1 MYGMTRINS
10 PAVMLTYN
18 GFRDLAQWRRFLAF
32 ISTNASRWKI
42 KHWCATLEA
51 TSNNQLH
58 VHLMLQFH
66 KKVDR
71 TSRSF
76 AFEDMFPRADPNDI
90 LGEGWSRKKM
100 QQSIDRA
107 MFYCWADKI
116 GTKRDEE
123 GQPCIGG
130 NYQPCW
136 TQSKFKFAV
145 LGRWPENLWKARKL
159 THETYERYLFACRDG
174 VLARKRNLDACK
186 DREVEKQEQS
196 EMASVVDRIR
206 SNPVIY
212 KPFPEVPAAC
222 AWLAKLSE
230 DALRYPILVVLGPSS
245 SGKTEWAKSLF
256 KNPLELKVGSLEHFP
271 DGMRAFTRGTHDAL
285 ILDDVRDLKFV
296 VEHQDKLQGKYDAH
310 IEFASTPGGQCS
322 YKKWLFQ
329 VPTVVTINF
338 STRNL
343 DLLEN
348 SDWLG
353 KDANRVVVPFG
364 VSGAAGAA

>member
-1 MYGMTRINS
+1 
-10 PAVMLTYN
+10 MLTYN
-18 GFRDLAQWRRFLAF
+18 GIRDLAQWHRFVAF
-32 ISTNASRWKI
+32 VRDHETSWQV

-51 TSNNQLH
+51 NSKGNLH

-71 TSRSF
+71 NSRGF
-76 AFEDMFPRADPNDI
+76 AFEGIFPRADPHDL
-90 LGEGWSRKKM
+90 LGEGWSRRKM

-116 GTKRDEE
+116 GTQRDEA
-123 GQPCIGG
+123 GQPCVTG
-130 NYQPCW
+130 NYVPCW
-136 TQSKFKFAV
+136 AEGKFKYAV
-145 LGRWPENLWKARKL
+145 LGRWPESLWKARKL
-159 THETYERYLFACRDG
+159 THATYEHYLYACRDG
-174 VLARKRNLDACK
+174 VLARKRNLDACR
-186 DREVEKQEQS
+186 DRETEKHERQE
-196 EMASVVDRIR
+196 MDAVVHRIR
-206 SNPVIY
+206 SNPTIFR
-212 KPFPEVPAAC
+212 PFPQVPAAR
-222 AWLAKLSE
+222 AWQAKFGQ

-271 DGMRAFTRGTHDAL
+271 DGMRAFTRGVHDAL
-285 ILDDVRDLKFV
+285 VLDDVRDLKFV

-322 YKKWLFQ
+322 YKKWLFK
-329 VPTVVTINF
+329 VPTIVTINF

-343 DLLEN
+343 ELLEH

-353 KDANRVVVPFG
+353 KDANRVVIHFG
-364 VSGAAGAA
+364 ASGAAAPV